1 MVVSSP
7 EFAPVPN
14 PSTAHAI
21 SSRLASNRTHLKA
34 QVMLSPHGDKARR
47 PRLVPAPPP
56 AWTADTTPLAGSE
69 AGEKPAGRR
78 RHQARLRR
86 SRRPSAHTP
95 RRRPVGA
102 GKGAC
107 AGAAGTSAGSG
118 QCGLLSGGARRG
130 AAGTVMRDATRREE
144 RRLVPAGAGAGQ
156 QQASGGGD
164 GRERSN
170 AGEVVFMGER
180 ERERQRR
187 APT

>member
-1 MVVSSP
+1 VSSP
-7 EFAPVPN
+7 EFDPIPIPFYHPCYFQQVSQQPHAPQG
-14 PSTAHAI
+14 
-21 SSRLASNRTHLKA
+21 SSH
-34 QVMLSPHGDKARR
+34 VSPHGDKARR

-164 GRERSN
+164 G
-170 AGEVVFMGER
+170 
-180 ERERQRR
+180 
-187 APT
+187 